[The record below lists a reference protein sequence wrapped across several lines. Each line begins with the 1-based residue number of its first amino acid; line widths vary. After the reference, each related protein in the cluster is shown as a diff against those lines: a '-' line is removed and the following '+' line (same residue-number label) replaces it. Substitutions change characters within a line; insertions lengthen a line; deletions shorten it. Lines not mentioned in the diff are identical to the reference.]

1 MNELRVTQLESLALP
16 LSLLLGWILVLG
28 ACTGEDEA
36 VVAAS
41 GPTETNDY
49 FLPGDFKFPPIR
61 GDESLVEGALAVG
74 EILDLSAAGRSPF
87 FHPSSGDVIFSGR
100 GGLWRIDSEGDG
112 RRRLG
117 VELGGSGYFLA
128 PQFPDYSPEGKWLS
142 YISNKSGTPELWLW
156 SDSEQLDLQLTN
168 LGFDEINAYSWSP
181 DGKWIAFSANRH
193 GAFDIWKV
201 QIPDGIVHRLTSS
214 DRFEVYPS
222 WTPDG
227 TEILYVRL
235 DEAWVN
241 HDVMRMTATGHDTR
255 LVVRDTDF
263 FDYGYGRTF
272 GHPLMSPDGTH
283 VVFRSHRSGW
293 INYWIV
299 PLEGGEPRPLHSE
312 DSNQSDGV
320 WSPDG
325 EWFAYTSNRNG
336 THHLR
341 LVSADFKEVRS
352 LAEPDLGIVSSPRWF
367 PDGSKLVFTVETPT
381 LPGEIHMVG
390 VEGGASQIILGTEMS
405 EEVLAHL
412 VTPEKISYPSTEG
425 LSVPAYLY
433 RPKGAGGQDPL
444 PAIIWIHGGP
454 TSQWH
459 DSFHAQVQFFVQEG
473 FVVLMPNIRG
483 SSGYGKD
490 YEELNQ
496 GCWGHC
502 DLEDVEAGADYLKAL
517 PYVDGDNLGIQGSS
531 YGGIMSM
538 AAAAFAPGLFQ
549 AAISQGGYADWID
562 FYHGQNELHHIKL
575 LEHDL
580 GRFEENQD
588 VWRESSSIYA
598 VADIATPMLLV
609 HGVGQYPV
617 YRQTYDFARAMQR
630 YKKPFRYNIY
640 PGENYYLSRRE
651 NVQQFWLDML
661 AFVDQQLRDGI
672 ESAASNTHAV
682 VH

>member
-1 MNELRVTQLESLALP
+1 MNELRACRLDAL
-16 LSLLLGWILVLG
+16 STLLLVWMLALG
-28 ACTGEDEA
+28 ACTGEHA
-36 VVAAS
+36 AVAAASS
-41 GPTETNDY
+41 GAMESAEY

-61 GDESLVEGALAVG
+61 GDDSLVEGPLGVD
-74 EILDLSAAGRSPF
+74 EILDLSPAGRSPF
-87 FHPSSGDVIFSGR
+87 FNPNSGDITYSGP
-100 GGLWRIDSEGDG
+100 GGLWRIDSQGNN

-117 VELGGSGYFLA
+117 VDLGGSGYFLT
-128 PQFPDYSPEGKWLS
+128 PQFPDYSPNGEWLS
-142 YISNKSGTPELWLW
+142 YVSSKSGTPELWLW
-156 SDSEQLDLQLTN
+156 SDREGRDLQLTN
-168 LGFDEINAYSWSP
+168 LGFDEINAYAWSP
-181 DGKWIAFSANRH
+181 DGNWIAFSANRH
-193 GAFDIWKV
+193 GGFDIWKV
-201 QIPDGIVHRLTSS
+201 QVPSGTVHRLTSD
-214 DRFEVYPS
+214 DRFEVYPT
-222 WTPDG
+222 WAPDA

-241 HDVMRMTATGHDTR
+241 HDVMRMTASGRDPR
-255 LVVRDTDF
+255 RVAADTDF

-272 GHPLMSPDGTH
+272 GYPLISPDATQ

-293 INYWIV
+293 INYWTV
-299 PLEGGEPRPLHSE
+299 PLEGGAPRPFHSE
-312 DSNQSDGV
+312 DSNQSDGT

-325 EWFAYTSNRNG
+325 AWFAYTSNRNG
-336 THHLR
+336 THDLR
-341 LVSADFKEVRS
+341 LISADGKEVRT
-352 LAEPDLGIVSSPRWF
+352 LTEPDLGIAGSPRWS

-381 LPGEIHMVG
+381 LPREIHMVG
-390 VEGGASQIILGTEMS
+390 VEGGASQIVLGSEMR
-405 EEVLAHL
+405 EEVRRHL
-412 VTPEKISYPSTEG
+412 VSPEKITYPSTDG
-425 LSVPAYLY
+425 LSIPAYLY
-433 RPKGAGGQDPL
+433 RPPGASEADPL
-444 PAIIWIHGGP
+444 PAILWIHGGP

-490 YEELNQ
+490 YEELNE

-502 DLEDVEAGADYLKAL
+502 DLEDVKAGVDYLKSL
-517 PYVDGDNLGIQGSS
+517 PYVDVGNLGIQGSS

-549 AAISQGGYADWID
+549 AAVPQGGYADWID
-562 FYHGQNELHHIKL
+562 FYHGHNELHHIKL

-580 GRFEENQD
+580 GAFEENED
-588 VWRESSSIYA
+588 VWRRSSSIYA

-609 HGVGQYPV
+609 HGVGRYPV

-651 NVQQFWLDML
+651 NIRQFWLDML
-661 AFVDQQLRDGI
+661 AFLDQQLRDGVVSG
-672 ESAASNTHAV
+672 SANTV